1 MHCDVNLYVN
11 EHVLGMKYYIYYC
24 SYTGVARFA
33 SPC

>member
-11 EHVLGMKYYIYYC
+11 EHVNVEILYIYYC